1 MQKSVEGPLEYSVE
15 CHSAY
20 VSEKTSQGQGKNH
33 PEGSKG
39 IILGVHIKPDV
50 VPVPNS
56 SLNAKKGLASL
67 VRKTIS
73 RLIATLVP
81 HNKS

>member
-1 MQKSVEGPLEYSVE
+1 MQKSAEGPLEYSVE
-15 CHSAY
+15 CQSAY
-20 VSEKTSQGQGKNH
+20 VGEKTSQGQGNEH
-33 PEGSKG
+33 PKGSKG

-50 VPVPNS
+50 VLVPNS
-56 SLNAKKGLASL
+56 SLNAKKGLALL

-73 RLIATLVP
+73 RLIASLVP